1 MKYMH
6 VSSLYV
12 ISITKMWESHKCHQI
27 KYWMLEKVLGSREQ
41 SSPIEILIYSQPQIK
56 II

>member
-1 MKYMH
+1 MH